1 MARNQNIIFLKQ
13 NYTENTVKLKWIE
26 NKSTQANTGRLRR
39 SECISR
45 NDL

>member
-13 NYTENTVKLKWIE
+13 KYTENQMKLKWIE
-26 NKSTQANTGRLRR
+26 NKSTQANTGELK
-39 SECISR
+39 SLVSIDK